1 MDADGSQAGAFVL
14 SLRLQA
20 QTFTTVYTFPPAVS
34 LYGGL
39 VLGPAGEL
47 YGATTSEY
55 GTGEVYELLPP
66 ASSGGAWAMVVL
78 DDFVP
83 EQWGTKRKPDDGAE
97 RIALWGRV
105 FEC

>member
-1 MDADGSQAGAFVL
+1 
-14 SLRLQA
+14 
-20 QTFTTVYTFPPAVS
+20 
-34 LYGGL
+34 
-39 VLGPAGEL
+39 
-47 YGATTSEY
+47 
-55 GTGEVYELLPP
+55 
-66 ASSGGAWAMVVL
+66 MVVL